1 MNMMTITT
9 SRKEGNLASVHVPL
23 GIPDATVTARS
34 LDELDDD
41 IEFQGIGAWC
51 AAVDPT
57 GVTFSP
63 SLVERENVSSSS
75 TDEEIEVSLAPIDDF
90 DDLDGSPLIN
100 ALTAILQADPNL
112 PTNWAFAIANE
123 VVRQSDQND
132 GIDDHSDFSDAAD
145 TREITVLP
153 TSCFE
158 CGTDWD
164 STWTL
169 PCWALSTATVWPD
182 PKEFFSDYTLVPLQS
197 IEPPADPPDMFHLA
211 YETEPVATYYHDLA
225 FYDPAPDEILS
236 TEDLHNLTHFFCPE
250 ASWKDWEWIHQWMLW
265 SFWLTTMAWD
275 LITYLLIGNG
285 VGPTSIATFPGG
297 RRTSR
302 FLSRRNI
309 AYPLLFFPLSWMI
322 LSHSVQIPNGQWV
335 HGFRGPRELPI
346 PSFYSVS
353 RATNN
358 FVFDTYKRV
367 CDIDDMVTLDC
378 GTLLQ
383 YNKIKFT
390 VLADGI
396 SDLTKSPI
404 RNVIGDNDVTIRNM
418 DIKSED
424 VDVDEYFDSFSQLPS
439 LVDDCQVETDEDT
452 LQTFMDALSKIADDF
467 FDPFK
472 FHVLSPRRT
481 IADSVWE
488 SGDQHLQKLE
498 AHNARRVSEG
508 NGPVTL
514 AGPGL
519 ANITSQEVLACLM
532 FGDSKGVKHPVI
544 FDTGASLAIT
554 PDKSDFDGPLSVPS
568 GDLRL
573 GGMANGLRIE
583 GIGQVTWTFTNTD
596 GTEVRIIGLAYY
608 VPGAKA
614 RLLSPQRLFDGGKLK
629 GHYQGD
635 HKEFRLLINECDP
648 LIIEYDDRTSLP
660 IGYADIGKVTDPQLN
675 ITLMDESNQ
684 NLTGGQKLLLHWHNR
699 FGHLNLPAVQR
710 ILRNVP
716 FLSDKYTAA
725 SKCDMRSIKCT
736 VCEFAKGHRRAIKS
750 SKTVPDADHTGALK
764 VEHLKPGVQ
773 VSVDHFESRLLGR
786 TFDSYGRASSST
798 YKGGCMFVDHA
809 TGYMHVEH
817 QVGFSA
823 VETIRAKHAFES
835 LALVYVV
842 TIESYLTDSGT
853 FKAKAFV
860 QHIRDH
866 SQRIRYCGANAHHKN
881 GVAERAVQSVSKYC
895 SSDAVACIGTL
906 EERH

>member
-1 MNMMTITT
+1 M
-9 SRKEGNLASVHVPL
+9 
-23 GIPDATVTARS
+23 
-34 LDELDDD
+34 
-41 IEFQGIGAWC
+41 
-51 AAVDPT
+51 
-57 GVTFSP
+57 
-63 SLVERENVSSSS
+63 
-75 TDEEIEVSLAPIDDF
+75 
-90 DDLDGSPLIN
+90 
-100 ALTAILQADPNL
+100 
-112 PTNWAFAIANE
+112 
-123 VVRQSDQND
+123 
-132 GIDDHSDFSDAAD
+132 
-145 TREITVLP
+145 
-153 TSCFE
+153 
-158 CGTDWD
+158 
-164 STWTL
+164 
-169 PCWALSTATVWPD
+169 
-182 PKEFFSDYTLVPLQS
+182 
-197 IEPPADPPDMFHLA
+197 
-211 YETEPVATYYHDLA
+211 
-225 FYDPAPDEILS
+225 
-236 TEDLHNLTHFFCPE
+236 
-250 ASWKDWEWIHQWMLW
+250 
-265 SFWLTTMAWD
+265 
-275 LITYLLIGNG
+275 
-285 VGPTSIATFPGG
+285 
-297 RRTSR
+297 
-302 FLSRRNI
+302 
-309 AYPLLFFPLSWMI
+309 
-322 LSHSVQIPNGQWV
+322 
-335 HGFRGPRELPI
+335 
-346 PSFYSVS
+346 
-353 RATNN
+353 
-358 FVFDTYKRV
+358 
-367 CDIDDMVTLDC
+367 
-378 GTLLQ
+378 
-383 YNKIKFT
+383 
-390 VLADGI
+390 
-396 SDLTKSPI
+396 
-404 RNVIGDNDVTIRNM
+404 
-418 DIKSED
+418 
-424 VDVDEYFDSFSQLPS
+424 
-439 LVDDCQVETDEDT
+439 
-452 LQTFMDALSKIADDF
+452 
-467 FDPFK
+467 
-472 FHVLSPRRT
+472 LSPRRT
-481 IADSVWE
+481 IADSVWK

-498 AHNARRVSEG
+498 AYNARRVSEG

-532 FGDSKGVKHPVI
+532 FGDSKGVKPPVI

-583 GIGQVTWTFTNTD
+583 GIGQVTWTFTNPD
-596 GTEVRIIGLAYY
+596 GTEVRISGLAYY

-629 GHYQGD
+629 GSYQGD
-635 HKEFRLLINECDP
+635 HKEFRLLIDGCDP

-660 IGYADIGKVTDPQLN
+660 IGYADIGKVLDPQHN

-835 LALVYVV
+835 LVLVYGV

-860 QHIRDH
+860 QHIRNH

-881 GVAERAVQSVSKYC
+881 GVAERAVQSVSNIARAMLLHASAHWKNGID
-895 SSDAVACIGTL
+895 SSLWPMAVAYATYQYNHLPNAQGLCPADLFTGSTVPRHRLRDIHVWGCPVYVLDPDLQAGKKTTTLAAAFSPRCLCGIQFTSLKQSSTGFKFTNWKYYSAVSCCI
-906 EERH
+906 